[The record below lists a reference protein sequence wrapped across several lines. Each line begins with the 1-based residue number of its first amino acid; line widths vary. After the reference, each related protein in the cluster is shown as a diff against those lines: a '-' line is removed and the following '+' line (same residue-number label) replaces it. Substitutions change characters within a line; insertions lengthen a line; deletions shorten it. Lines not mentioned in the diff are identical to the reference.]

1 MLPVDAFIGWF
12 LRLKSRQYLTFEDT
26 GRIDPA
32 PAPDDPVHLYLHV
45 PFCARLCP
53 YCSFHRV
60 GFEEGLARAYF
71 TALREEIRI
80 YHRLGYRFSDV
91 YVGGGTPTILVD
103 ELLETLELLNQLF
116 RPGNISVETNPDRI
130 EPQLLET
137 LAQAGVSRVSV
148 GVQTFDDA
156 ILKLIDRYDKYGS
169 GVQIAE
175 RIQAAQ
181 GIVRT
186 LNIDM
191 IYNFPV
197 QTLKQLEAD
206 LMILNRLLPDQITFY
221 PLMISDATLS
231 EMTGIM
237 GRHSLR
243 RERRYY
249 ETITRSLARGY
260 RPGSA
265 WCFSRSQGMIDEYIV
280 NHDEYVGAGSGAFG
294 LVAGAIYANTFSIPE
309 YIRII
314 SEGRL
319 PLKARKLFSPKEL
332 ARYTFLMDLFG
343 LRMDRAAFQR
353 KFGRDVWRVL
363 FIECLFF
370 TLIGAL
376 TTNRDALNLTPR
388 GQYDWVIMMREF
400 FIGVDNFRD
409 FSRALKA

>member
-12 LRLKSRQYLTFEDT
+12 LRLKSRQYLAFEDM

-32 PAPDDPVHLYLHV
+32 PAPERPVHLYLHV

-60 GFEEGLARAYF
+60 RYEEGPARAYF
-71 TALREEIRI
+71 SALREEIRL

-91 YVGGGTPTILVD
+91 YVGGGTPTIMMD
-103 ELLETLELLNQLF
+103 ELLETIALLKGLSA
-116 RPGNISVETNPDRI
+116 PGNISVETNPDRL
-130 EPQLLET
+130 EPDM
-137 LAQAGVSRVSV
+137 LAALADAGVRRVSV
-148 GVQTFDDA
+148 GVQTFDDG
-156 ILKLIDRYDKYGS
+156 ILRLIDRYDKYGS
-169 GVQIAE
+169 GARIEE
-175 RIQAAQ
+175 RIRAAQ
-181 GIVRT
+181 GIVQT
-186 LNIDM
+186 LNVDM

-197 QTLKQLEAD
+197 QTLAQLEAD
-206 LMILNRLLPDQITFY
+206 LEVLNRLKPDQITFY

-249 ETITRSLARGY
+249 ETITRSLAAEY

-265 WCFSRSQGMIDEYIV
+265 WCFSRSSGMIDEYIV
-280 NHDEYVGAGSGAFG
+280 THDEYVGAGSGAFG
-294 LVAGAIYANTFSIPE
+294 LVGGAIYANTFSIPD
-309 YIRII
+309 YIRTVG
-314 SEGRL
+314 EGRL
-319 PLKARKLFSPKEL
+319 PLKARKLFSSKEL

-343 LRMDRAAFQR
+343 LKMDRAAFRR
-353 KFGRDVWRVL
+353 KFGRDVWRAL
-363 FIECLFF
+363 WMECLFF

-376 TTNRDALNLTPR
+376 STDGRALTVTER
-388 GQYDWVIMMREF
+388 GRYIWVIMMREF

-409 FSRALKA
+409 QSRKNIA

>member
-1 MLPVDAFIGWF
+1 
-12 LRLKSRQYLTFEDT
+12 
-26 GRIDPA
+26 
-32 PAPDDPVHLYLHV
+32 
-45 PFCARLCP
+45 
-53 YCSFHRV
+53 
-60 GFEEGLARAYF
+60 
-71 TALREEIRI
+71 
-80 YHRLGYRFSDV
+80 
-91 YVGGGTPTILVD
+91 
-103 ELLETLELLNQLF
+103 
-116 RPGNISVETNPDRI
+116 
-130 EPQLLET
+130 
-137 LAQAGVSRVSV
+137 
-148 GVQTFDDA
+148 
-156 ILKLIDRYDKYGS
+156 
-169 GVQIAE
+169 
-175 RIQAAQ
+175 
-181 GIVRT
+181 
-186 LNIDM
+186 
-191 IYNFPV
+191 
-197 QTLKQLEAD
+197 
-206 LMILNRLLPDQITFY
+206 MILNRLLPDQITFY

-294 LVAGAIYANTFSIPE
+294 LVGGAIYANTFSIPE

>member
-1 MLPVDAFIGWF
+1 MLPVDTFIGWF
-12 LRLKSRQYLTFEDT
+12 MRLKSREYLTFKDM

-32 PAPDDPVHLYLHV
+32 PAPEKPIHLYLHV

-60 GFEEGLARAYF
+60 RFEESLARAYF
-71 TALREEIRI
+71 TALRQEIRI

-91 YVGGGTPTILVD
+91 YVGGGTPTIMMD
-103 ELLETLELLNQLF
+103 ELLDTIALLKQLSD
-116 RPGNISVETNPDRI
+116 PGNISVETNPDRL
-130 EPQLLET
+130 EPGQLAA
-137 LAQAGVSRVSV
+137 LADAGVRRVSV
-148 GVQTFDDA
+148 GVQTFDDD

-169 GVQIAE
+169 GARIAE
-175 RIQAAQ
+175 KIQAAQ
-181 GIVRT
+181 GIVQT

-197 QTLKQLEAD
+197 QTLAQLEAD
-206 LMILNRLLPDQITFY
+206 LKVLNRLKPDQITFY
-221 PLMISDATLS
+221 PLMISDATLAG
-231 EMTGIM
+231 MTGIM
-237 GRHSLR
+237 GRHSLK

-249 ETITRSLARGY
+249 ETILRSLAAEY

-265 WCFSRSQGMIDEYIV
+265 WCFSRTPGMIDEYIV
-280 NHDEYVGAGSGAFG
+280 THDEYVGAGSGAFG
-294 LVAGAIYANTFSIPE
+294 LVGGAIYANTFSIPD
-309 YIRII
+309 YIRTL
-314 SEGRL
+314 SEGCL
-319 PLKARKLFSPKEL
+319 PLKARKLFSPTEL

-343 LRMDRAAFQR
+343 LRMDRTAFRR

-363 FIECLFF
+363 WMECLFF

-376 TTNRDALNLTPR
+376 STDKQALTVTPR

-409 FSRALKA
+409 LSRKTSS